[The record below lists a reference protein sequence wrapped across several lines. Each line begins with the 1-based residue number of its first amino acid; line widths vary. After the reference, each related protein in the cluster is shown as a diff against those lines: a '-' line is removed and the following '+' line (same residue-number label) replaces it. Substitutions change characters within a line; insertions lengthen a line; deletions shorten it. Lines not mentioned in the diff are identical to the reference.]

1 LDIVTNI
8 TGIELD
14 SSFDTLNR
22 FPSIDSDIEER
33 SRIGHDNSK
42 TNVVVPV
49 VVTVV
54 VTVAIGR
61 STVLGIVVPRTTAQ
75 LNGVYPFSTD

>member
-1 LDIVTNI
+1 LGLYSDIVTNI

-22 FPSIDSDIEER
+22 FTSINSDTEER
-33 SRIGHDNSK
+33 SHEGKDNAK
-42 TNVVVPV
+42 PNIVVPV
-49 VVTVV
+49 
-54 VTVAIGR
+54 AIRR

-75 LNGVYPFSTD
+75 LNGVYPFSTN

>member
-1 LDIVTNI
+1 LGLYSDIVTNI

-22 FPSIDSDIEER
+22 FTSINSDTEER
-33 SRIGHDNSK
+33 SHEGKDNAK
-42 TNVVVPV
+42 PNVVVPV
-49 VVTVV
+49 VP
-54 VTVAIGR
+54 VAIRR

-75 LNGVYPFSTD
+75 LNGVYPFSTN